1 MSLGQEQELFSVML
15 GKLLVWCSEQGIP
28 VRIGD
33 VFARDGHKA
42 GSNHYLKLAADLYVF
57 RSGSADQ
64 DMEAHKRMHDAW
76 DALGGA
82 PRIEKDMNHYSIKY
96 QGRW

>member
-1 MSLGQEQELFSVML
+1 MSLGSEQERFSVML
-15 GKLLVWCSEQGIP
+15 GRLLVWCSEQGIP

-33 VFARDGHKA
+33 VFAKSGHKE
-42 GSNHYLKLAADLYVF
+42 GSNHYLKLAADLLVY
-57 RSGSADQ
+57 RPGAKEQ

-76 DALGGA
+76 DTLGGA

-96 QGRW
+96 QGGW